1 MTNPGNDPFTTPP
14 PPGQGSPSTPPPY
27 GVPYG
32 VPGGQTY
39 GAPTGQPY
47 GTPGAPQYGTP
58 APQPYGTPGGP
69 QYGAP
74 APQPYGAP
82 GWQQPAPSVRK
93 TRGAKILTFLGVGL
107 GLLSL
112 VLLVVGFSQIA
123 SAVAT
128 GATVLTEKIVSVPS
142 PGTRDTELAA
152 GSTYEIWAT
161 QSTTFS
167 PSVTDVTVT
176 DPTGAVVALSGATTA
191 PDMSDLGIE
200 LVGRFTTTETGTY
213 TLTVG
218 EGADEVVLTSAGA
231 LDDLVSTLTS
241 GGGMIVGGFLLGS
254 LAFFMTVA
262 GAIWWGVAASNNR
275 KARALGAG
283 RPVG

>member
-1 MTNPGNDPFTTPP
+1 MTTPGNDPFTTPP
-14 PPGQGSPSTPPPY
+14 PPGQGSPTTPPY
-27 GVPYG
+27 GVPD
-32 VPGGQTY
+32 GQTY
-39 GAPTGQPY
+39 GAPTGRPY
-47 GTPGAPQYGTP
+47 GAPQHGAP

-93 TRGAKILTFLGVGL
+93 TRGAKILTFLGIGL
-107 GLLSL
+107 GLVSL
-112 VLLVVGFSQIA
+112 VLLVVGFSQIT
-123 SAVAT
+123 SAVAQGT
-128 GATVLTEKIVSVPS
+128 TELTETIVTVPS

-167 PSVTDVTVT
+167 PSVTDITVT
-176 DPTGAVVALSGATTA
+176 DPTGAVVALSGATNA
-191 PDMSDLGIE
+191 PDLSDLGID

-213 TLTVG
+213 TVTVP
-218 EGADEVVLTSAGA
+218 EGADVVLTSAGA
-231 LDDLVSTLTS
+231 FDDLVSTLTA
-241 GGGMIVGGFLLGS
+241 GGGMLVGGFLLGS
-254 LAFFMTVA
+254 LAFLMTVA